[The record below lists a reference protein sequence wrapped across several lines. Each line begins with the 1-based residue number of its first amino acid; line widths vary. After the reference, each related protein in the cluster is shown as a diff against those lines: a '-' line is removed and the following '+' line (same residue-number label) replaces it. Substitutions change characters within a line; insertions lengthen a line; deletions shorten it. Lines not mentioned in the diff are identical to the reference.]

1 MAALNQAST
10 VGTIIGAFI
19 NGWATAKF
27 GYKKVMIIALFF
39 MNAFIFV
46 VFFAP
51 NRGVLLAGELLCGTY
66 SSFRNTW
73 NQILIF

>member
-1 MAALNQAST
+1 MAALNQSST

-19 NGWATAKF
+19 NGWAVAKF
-27 GYKKVMIIALFF
+27 GYKKTMVIALFF

-51 NRGVLLAGELLCGTY
+51 NRGTLLAGELLCGT
-66 SSFRNTW
+66 
-73 NQILIF
+73 